1 MAGAS
6 VPQYRQQGAVP
17 HQWLGPTVV
26 SSLVWLAS
34 RRDLGWRRRRFV
46 IAVGAI
52 TLVLALTLL
61 LSGFR
66 DGIDVET
73 ARTVKAFGG
82 DAFVVREGV
91 SGPFTT
97 VSQLDDAVTEVL
109 AGAPGVLRADPIVS
123 VRHAIESAP
132 VTDVYLI
139 GTRPGGLGIPTVRNG
154 RPPQVTGETVL
165 DTRAGRRIGDRVRVG
180 GKDFAVVGLVDGV
193 SVWAGL
199 PAMFVTLADAQ
210 ELVFRGAPAATAVV
224 LSGRPTTLPV
234 GLRTVDLDQA
244 KADLKRPLANAITTI
259 DLLRI
264 FLWIVAAAIVGS
276 VLYVSALER
285 SRDFAV
291 FKAFGTDSADLV
303 GTLLVQAFVLSAI
316 SAGLAVALS
325 RLLGR
330 LFPSVISFPARTLV
344 VLPLVALAVGL
355 VGSLAGARRA
365 ITIDPASAF
374 GGP

>member
-1 MAGAS
+1 
-6 VPQYRQQGAVP
+6 
-17 HQWLGPTVV
+17 VV

-97 VSQLDDAVTEVL
+97 VSQLSDDVTAIAE
-109 AGAPGVLRADPIVS
+109 APDVLRADPIIS

-139 GTRPGGLGIPTVRNG
+139 GTRPGGLGIPAVRNG
-154 RPPQVTGETVL
+154 RPPQATGETVL
-165 DTRAGRRIGDRVRVG
+165 DTRAGRRIGDRVRLG
-180 GKDFAVVGLVDGV
+180 GKDFVVVGLVSGV

-224 LSGRPTTLPV
+224 VSGRPTTLAV
-234 GLRTVDLDQA
+234 GLRAVDLGQA
-244 KADLKRPLANAITTI
+244 RADLKRPLANAITTI

-303 GTLLVQAFVLSAI
+303 GTLLVQAFVLSAMA
-316 SAGLAVALS
+316 AGLAVALS
-325 RLLGR
+325 RVLSG

-365 ITIDPASAF
+365 ITVDPASAF

>member
-1 MAGAS
+1 M
-6 VPQYRQQGAVP
+6 
-17 HQWLGPTVV
+17 
-26 SSLVWLAS
+26 SSLVWLVS

-73 ARTVKAFGG
+73 ARTVRALGG
-82 DAFVVREGV
+82 QTFVVREGV

-97 VSQLDDAVTEVL
+97 VSQLDEDVAETV
-109 AGAPGVLRADPIVS
+109 AAFPGVDRADPIVS
-123 VRHAIESAP
+123 IRHAIESAP
-132 VTDVYLI
+132 VTDVYLV
-139 GTRPGGLGIPTVRNG
+139 GARPDGLGTPAVREG
-154 RPPQVTGETVL
+154 RRPRSSGEAVL
-165 DTRAGRRIGDRVRVG
+165 DDRAGRSVGDVVRLG
-180 GKDFAVVGLVDGV
+180 GRTFEVVGLVRGV
-193 SVWAGL
+193 TVWAGV

-210 ELVFRGAPAATAVV
+210 ALVFGGTRSATAIVV
-224 LSGRPTTLPV
+224 SGTPQGRRV
-234 GLRTVDLDQA
+234 GLSIIDATEAR
-244 KADLKRPLANAITTI
+244 ADLKRPLANAITTI
-259 DLLRI
+259 DLLRF

-303 GTLLVQAFVLSAI
+303 GTLMVEAFVLSAL
-316 SAGLAVALS
+316 SATLAVGLS
-325 RLLGR
+325 RLLAR
-330 LFPSVISFPARTLV
+330 VFPAVISFPARTMVL
-344 VLPLVALAVGL
+344 LPLVALAVGL
-355 VGSLAGARRA
+355 AGSLAGARRA
-365 ITIDPASAF
+365 IVVDPASAF

>member
-1 MAGAS
+1 
-6 VPQYRQQGAVP
+6 
-17 HQWLGPTVV
+17 V

-73 ARTVKAFGG
+73 ARTVKAMGG
-82 DAFVVREGV
+82 DVFVVREGV

-97 VSQLDDAVTEVL
+97 VSQLDDDVADVV
-109 AGAPGVLRADPIVS
+109 AAAPGIRRADAIVS
-123 VRHAIESAP
+123 VRHAIESVP

-139 GTRPGGLGIPTVRNG
+139 GTRPGGLGIPVVHHG
-154 RPPQVTGETVL
+154 RAPRVTGETVL
-165 DTRAGRRIGDRVRVG
+165 DSRAGRKIGDRVRLG
-180 GKDFAVVGLVDGV
+180 GKDFEVVGLVDGV

-199 PAMFVTLADAQ
+199 PTMFVTLADAQ
-210 ELVFRGAPAATAVV
+210 ALVFGGAPAATAVV
-224 LSGRPTTLPV
+224 ATGRPGSLPQ
-234 GLRTVDLDQA
+234 GLRVLDVSQA
-244 KADLKRPLANAITTI
+244 KSDLKRPLANAITTI
-259 DLLRI
+259 DLLRF

-291 FKAFGTDSADLV
+291 F
-303 GTLLVQAFVLSAI
+303 
-316 SAGLAVALS
+316 
-325 RLLGR
+325 
-330 LFPSVISFPARTLV
+330 
-344 VLPLVALAVGL
+344 
-355 VGSLAGARRA
+355 
-365 ITIDPASAF
+365 
-374 GGP
+374 